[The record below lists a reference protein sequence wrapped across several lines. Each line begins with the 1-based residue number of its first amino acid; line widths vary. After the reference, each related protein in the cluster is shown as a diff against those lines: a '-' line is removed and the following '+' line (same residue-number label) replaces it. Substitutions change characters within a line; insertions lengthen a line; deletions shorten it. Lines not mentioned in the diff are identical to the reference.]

1 MSITHNKAT
10 SDLTEKIKIHRHAD
24 PVSEK
29 FLHLFI
35 RSDPLSDTLRDITPP
50 IMTDSSRRL
59 FKSFLCRLQRSQALQ
74 GGNSIFLKLLNIPDL
89 KPLTLHCCL
98 QYQNTEASWDRKE
111 KFVKTEAHSFTGS
124 QRTMAQAIEIKERKI
139 CKSKWLD
146 FTHFPANYY
155 FFGLYCC
162 ETANI

>member
-59 FKSFLCRLQRSQALQ
+59 YKSFLCRLQRSQALLQVQ
-74 GGNSIFLKLLNIPDL
+74 GGNSILFLKLLNIPDL

-124 QRTMAQAIEIKERKI
+124 QQIMGVQGDEVRIPIKIFLMLKTLVLRGY
-139 CKSKWLD
+139 L
-146 FTHFPANYY
+146 
-155 FFGLYCC
+155 L
-162 ETANI
+162 NISNHL